1 MEIHLCLETL
11 QGYVLIFY
19 QDDEVV
25 VVASERPV
33 IQTVFNVAFEDV
45 HEIDPGK
52 ALIIKK
58 NGTVSMQEILT
69 PTVKK
74 ACSFERIYFSR
85 GSDAEIYQER
95 KI

>member
-11 QGYVLIFY
+11 QGYVPYFY

-25 VVASERPV
+25 VVLKDRLSNC
-33 IQTVFNVAFEDV
+33 FNVAFEDV

-69 PTVKK
+69 L
-74 ACSFERIYFSR
+74 R
-85 GSDAEIYQER
+85 
-95 KI
+95 